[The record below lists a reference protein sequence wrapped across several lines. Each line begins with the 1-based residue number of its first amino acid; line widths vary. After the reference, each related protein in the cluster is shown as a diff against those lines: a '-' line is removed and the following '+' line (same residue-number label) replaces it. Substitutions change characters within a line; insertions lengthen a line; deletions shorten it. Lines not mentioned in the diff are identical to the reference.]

1 MQVAVDVCIK
11 RYYHYYL
18 EVPDDATN
26 ETIREKAKSE
36 LAYMPLNELE
46 VYADP
51 DLDVETDDIESV
63 SVDEESIPALN

>member
-1 MQVAVDVCIK
+1 MQFAIDVCIK

-18 EVPDDATN
+18 EVSDGANN
-26 ETIREKAKSE
+26 ETIQEKAKSE

-51 DLDVETDDIESV
+51 DLDVEPDDIESV
-63 SVDEESIPALN
+63 SVDEESILVLN